1 MAQSNAPFL
10 SAWFEIMDS
19 DTPSRILDLI
29 SEDFTFSILF
39 STDRPATG
47 ATTAATDF
55 TGGRAAMEHYLA
67 QREKGALTHHRLA
80 TAASADEEFFLGEV
94 RRGGVPEASF
104 VAVGRVSPAG
114 KLDRFLIG
122 RSPGVRFESP
132 AAGGVDVQPGAV
144 GRPTA

>member
-1 MAQSNAPFL
+1 MAESHAPFL

-39 STDRPATG
+39 STDGVAAG
-47 ATTAATDF
+47 ATAPATDF

-67 QREKGALTHHRLA
+67 QREKGTLTHHRLA

-94 RRGGVPEASF
+94 RRGGAPEASF
-104 VAVGRVSPAG
+104 VAVGRVNAAG
-114 KLDRFLIG
+114 QLCRFLIG

-132 AAGGVDVQPGAV
+132 AVGGVDVQPGAA